1 MSALK
6 FLIECHPSD
15 YLRFSGYILFGLM
28 LFTAHLGG
36 ARSEWGY
43 NYNND
48 LARFV
53 AYTFSPG
60 LIAAGVCLRVR

>member
-1 MSALK
+1 
-6 FLIECHPSD
+6 
-15 YLRFSGYILFGLM
+15 M

-60 LIAAGVCLRVR
+60 LMAAGVCLRVR